1 MHTEQALAISGM
13 PSILT
18 PAGGLRT
25 EGMGDGWMIRGT
37 DAEKARIPTL
47 MGMPALPAPGSLA
60 PRSFCPRCYMPL
72 LWTPAT
78 DGIPLLRS
86 TLAPPSQ
93 TIWIH
98 ILLYWLPTTP
108 ACWVVL
114 SASLG
119 LRALMYLGYL
129 SLLHAVLPLP
139 RQELESCATAALAN
153 SQTHLPAWRVQR
165 SSQAAGCS
173 QTLPQAQELLL
184 PPGPLLESHASS
196 CALLLFSLQTCNMSP
211 GRRGGSFLLLFSS
224 IASSNDNS
232 TIHLLVI
239 HLK

>member
-1 MHTEQALAISGM
+1 
-13 PSILT
+13 
-18 PAGGLRT
+18 
-25 EGMGDGWMIRGT
+25 MGDGWMIRGT
-37 DAEKARIPTL
+37 DAEKVRIPAL

-60 PRSFCPRCYMPL
+60 PRSFCPHCYMPL
-72 LWTPAT
+72 LWIPAT

-93 TIWIH
+93 PIWIH

-119 LRALMYLGYL
+119 LRALMCLGYI

-139 RQELESCATAALAN
+139 RQELESCATATLAN
-153 SQTHLPAWRVQR
+153 SQTHHPAWSIQR

-173 QTLPQAQELLL
+173 QTLLQAQELLL
-184 PPGPLLESHASS
+184 PSVPCLEPCQLLCSP
-196 CALLLFSLQTCNMSP
+196 ALLP
-211 GRRGGSFLLLFSS
+211 AS
-224 IASSNDNS
+224 I
-232 TIHLLVI
+232 
-239 HLK
+239 